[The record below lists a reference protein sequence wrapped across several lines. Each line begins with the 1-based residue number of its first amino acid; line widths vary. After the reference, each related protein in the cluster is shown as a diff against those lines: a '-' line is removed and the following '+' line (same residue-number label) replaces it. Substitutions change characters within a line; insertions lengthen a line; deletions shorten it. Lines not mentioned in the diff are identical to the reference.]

1 MTTVELGVHEIPKQ
15 RHFFDLTG
23 IFFWIP
29 RGEEMKKEN
38 RRKKNKNGGK
48 GKERNREGVIGILCM
63 IEVTIKDL
71 LSRYYLL
78 MYLL

>member
-23 IFFWIP
+23 IVFGYLKEKRW
-29 RGEEMKKEN
+29 KKKN
-38 RRKKNKNGGK
+38 RRKKNGVK
-48 GKERNREGVIGILCM
+48 GKERNRKGVIGILYM

-71 LSRYYLL
+71 LNRYYLL